1 MYHVRILLM
10 LSVCTDEVDCIF
22 LLYLLVAQLK
32 TVGHF
37 LAMAMAALTT
47 FRDKLVLPTSSYLI

>member
-1 MYHVRILLM
+1 M